1 MKNQKYCEIVFP
13 IQVFKSFYYKY
24 SDDQQ
29 HKLKSGMRI
38 LAPFGK
44 RNQIGYCINV
54 DNNLL
59 KKKNIKYKSI
69 VSIIDKEPIFTNS
82 QMKFLKWMSEYYI
95 APLGL
100 TLKAAYPSEVGFKK
114 IEFIVVNNIATKG
127 TKNLERKILLD
138 ATKDTEKSERMQLL
152 GATKGTK
159 ESERKILLDAT
170 KGTKEFE
177 ERKLLDAT
185 KDTKKFEKG
194 KLLDGTEK
202 LENESANYEKL
213 KEINF
218 PLDGMLFSNLGNI
231 ESEKRKLINSLIYK
245 NVLVI
250 ENRWER
256 IKKNKSSMFIKLQN
270 EDTVV
275 KGKLQQQIIKILK
288 EIENSEMKISE
299 MSSNFNISYS
309 SINSLVKKGVL
320 KKYSKSVDVDPFF
333 QDYFPKKRD
342 IKYSKEQLKVIEKI
356 KNNSDRF
363 YPVLLRGVTGSGK
376 TEIYIELAR
385 HQLKQNKDVIILVP
399 EIAITPHVA
408 GRFRSEFKDKVAIW
422 HSQLSGSERLWTWSK
437 VRKGEI
443 KIVVGARS
451 AIFSPL
457 KNIGLIVVDEENE
470 NTHKQ
475 EDQTPRYNARDSAV
489 YYAKLLNIPVIL
501 GGATPSI
508 ESYYQASMGKYHSL
522 NLLKRFG
529 KAVQPKIRLVD
540 MKEEKYDT
548 NVSNVLLQAI
558 YNKISK
564 GEQVI
569 ILQNRRGYNTLLRCA
584 NCGEVVQCP
593 NCSVSL
599 TYHKSIDRLICHY
612 CGYSTNKFKRCPS
625 CDSYKLR
632 ILGSGTQRVEE
643 IISKKIPGAKIVR
656 MDYDTTKTKNAHVRI
671 LNNFENG
678 KFNIL
683 LGTQM
688 IAKGLDFPNVTLVG
702 VINAD
707 IGLGL
712 PDFRSSEKAF
722 QLIYQVAGRSG
733 RSEKP
738 GEVIVQT
745 FSPEHIAIKMA
756 AHLELKKF
764 YNIEM
769 SNRKELNYP
778 PFSRLGLIRVEGRRL
793 DLVKQEIY
801 KLHKILQKEIKLQN
815 ILGPAPSPIEKIQKK
830 FRWQILVKSNR
841 NVDRNGNKMRQ
852 AIFNIYKYKNQI
864 NKNVRLIINIDPLS
878 II

>member
-1 MKNQKYCEIVFP
+1 MKNQKYCEVVFP

-24 SDDQQ
+24 SVDQQ
-29 HKLKSGMRI
+29 HQLKPGMRI
-38 LAPFGK
+38 LAPFGQ
-44 RNQIGYCINV
+44 RNQIGYCISV
-54 DNNLL
+54 NNNSLRRE
-59 KKKNIKYKSI
+59 NIKYKSI
-69 VSIIDKEPIFTNS
+69 VSIIDKEPIFTKV
-82 QMKFLKWMSEYYI
+82 QMKFLKWISEYYI

-100 TLKAAYPSEVGFKK
+100 TLRAAHPSETGFKK
-114 IEFIVVNNIATKG
+114 IEFIVMKDDKLKTA
-127 TKNLERKILLD
+127 
-138 ATKDTEKSERMQLL
+138 KDTPIRSTTVQ
-152 GATKGTK
+152 AK
-159 ESERKILLDAT
+159 EYESKT
-170 KGTKEFE
+170 N
-177 ERKLLDAT
+177 
-185 KDTKKFEKG
+185 
-194 KLLDGTEK
+194 EK
-202 LENESANYEKL
+202 LNFKKL
-213 KEINF
+213 EEINF
-218 PLDGMLFSNLGNI
+218 PSDGMPYLDLENVQN
-231 ESEKRKLINSLIYK
+231 EKREIIKSMIDK
-245 NVLVI
+245 NVLSI
-250 ENRWER
+250 ENRWHR
-256 IKKNKSSMFIKLQN
+256 TNKEKSANFIKLVKPD
-270 EDTVV
+270 EEV
-275 KGKLQQQIIKILK
+275 KGKVQKHIIKILK

-309 SINSLVKKGVL
+309 SISSLVKKGIL
-320 KKYSKSVDVDPFF
+320 KKYSKSVDVDPFL

-342 IKYSKEQLKVIEKI
+342 IQYSKEQLKVINKI
-356 KNNSDRF
+356 KNNSEHF
-363 YPVLLRGVTGSGK
+363 FPVLLKGVTGSGK

-385 HQLKQNKDVIILVP
+385 HQLEQNKDAIILVP
-399 EIAITPHVA
+399 EIAITPHIA

-422 HSQLSGSERLWTWSK
+422 HSQLSASERLWTWSK
-437 VRKGEI
+437 IMKGEI

-489 YYAKLLNIPVIL
+489 YYAKLLNIPIIL

-529 KAVQPKIRLVD
+529 KAVHPKIKIVD
-540 MKEEKYDT
+540 MKKEKYDT

-558 YNKISK
+558 YDKISK

-612 CGYSTNKFKRCPS
+612 CGYSKEKFKQCPN
-625 CDSYKLR
+625 CNSYKLR

-643 IISKKIPGAKIVR
+643 IISKKIPDVKIVR
-656 MDYDTTKTKNAHVRI
+656 MDYDTTRTKNAHARI
-671 LNNFENG
+671 LNKFENG
-678 KFNIL
+678 EFNVL

-707 IGLGL
+707 VGLGL
-712 PDFRSSEKAF
+712 PDFRSTEKTF

-756 AHLELKKF
+756 SHLELKKF

-769 SNRKELNYP
+769 SNRKELDYP
-778 PFSRLGLIRVEGRRL
+778 PFSRLGLVRVEGKSL
-793 DLVKQEIY
+793 DLVKKDIY
-801 KLHKILQKEIKLQN
+801 KVYKILQKEMKLKN
-815 ILGPAPSPIEKIQKK
+815 ILGPAPAPIEKLQNK
-830 FRWQILVKSNR
+830 FRWQILIKSNR
-841 NVDRNGNKMRQ
+841 DTDRNGSKMRK
-852 AIFNIYKYKNQI
+852 ALASINKYKKKF

>member
-1 MKNQKYCEIVFP
+1 MENQKYCEVVFP

-24 SDDQQ
+24 SVGQQ
-29 HKLKSGMRI
+29 NQLKPGMRVI
-38 LAPFGK
+38 APFGQ
-44 RNQIGYCINV
+44 RNQIGYCVNV
-54 DNNLL
+54 NNNSL
-59 KKKNIKYKSI
+59 KNKNIKYKSI
-69 VSIIDKEPIFTNS
+69 VSIIDKEPIFTKV
-82 QMKFLKWMSEYYI
+82 QMKFLKWISKYYI

-100 TLKAAYPSEVGFKK
+100 TLRAAHPSETGFKK
-114 IEFIVVNNIATKG
+114 IEFVVPAYDKTENKLIEKIGFPKKG
-127 TKNLERKILLD
+127 MPFSSLKTID
-138 ATKDTEKSERMQLL
+138 EKQSE
-152 GATKGTK
+152 T
-159 ESERKILLDAT
+159 I
-170 KGTKEFE
+170 
-177 ERKLLDAT
+177 KLL
-185 KDTKKFEKG
+185 
-194 KLLDGTEK
+194 
-202 LENESANYEKL
+202 LEN
-213 KEINF
+213 KE
-218 PLDGMLFSNLGNI
+218 LS
-231 ESEKRKLINSLIYK
+231 
-245 NVLVI
+245 I
-250 ENRWER
+250 ENRWYR
-256 IKKNKSSMFIKLQN
+256 TKKGKSVNFIKLLKTD
-270 EDTVV
+270 EEI
-275 KGKLQQQIIKILK
+275 KGKVQKHIIKILK
-288 EIENSEMKISE
+288 EIESLEMRASEMV
-299 MSSNFNISYS
+299 SNFNISYS

-320 KKYSKSVDVDPFF
+320 KKYSKSVDVDPFL
-333 QDYFPKKRD
+333 QDYSPKKRG
-342 IKYSKEQLKVIEKI
+342 IKYSNEQLKVINKI
-356 KNNSDRF
+356 KNNSEHF
-363 YPVLLRGVTGSGK
+363 YPVLLKGVTGSGK

-385 HQLKQNKDVIILVP
+385 HQLEQNKDAIILVP
-399 EIAITPHVA
+399 EIAITPHIA
-408 GRFRSEFKDKVAIW
+408 GRFRSEFEDKVAIW
-422 HSQLSGSERLWTWSK
+422 HSQLSASERLWTWSK
-437 VRKGEI
+437 IMERKI

-489 YYAKLLNIPVIL
+489 YYAKLLDVPIIL

-522 NLLKRFG
+522 NLLNRFG
-529 KAVQPKIRLVD
+529 KAVQPKIKIVD
-540 MKEEKYDT
+540 MKEENYDT
-548 NVSNVLLQAI
+548 NVSSVLLQAI
-558 YNKISK
+558 YDKISK

-612 CGYSTNKFKRCPS
+612 CGYSKEKFKQCPN

-643 IISKKIPGAKIVR
+643 IISKKIPDAKIFR
-656 MDYDTTKTKNAHVRI
+656 MDYDTTRTKNAHVRI

-678 KFNIL
+678 KFNVL

-688 IAKGLDFPNVTLVG
+688 IAKGLDFSNVTLVG

-712 PDFRSSEKAF
+712 PDFRSTEKVF

-738 GEVIVQT
+738 GKVILQT

-778 PFSRLGLIRVEGRRL
+778 PFSRLGLIRIEGKSL
-793 DLVKQEIY
+793 DLVKKEIY
-801 KLHKILQKEIKLQN
+801 KVYKILQKKIKLQN
-815 ILGPAPSPIEKIQKK
+815 ILGPAPSPIEKIQNK
-830 FRWQILVKSNR
+830 FRWQILIKSNR
-841 NVDRNGNKMRQ
+841 DTDRNGNKMRK
-852 AIFNIYKYKNQI
+852 AIASINENKKKF
-864 NKNVRLIINIDPLS
+864 NKNIRLIINIDPLS

>member
-1 MKNQKYCEIVFP
+1 MENQKYCEVVFP

-24 SDDQQ
+24 SVGQQ
-29 HKLKSGMRI
+29 NQLKPGMRVI
-38 LAPFGK
+38 APFGQ
-44 RNQIGYCINV
+44 RNQIGYCVNV
-54 DNNLL
+54 NNNSL
-59 KKKNIKYKSI
+59 KNKNIKYKSI
-69 VSIIDKEPIFTNS
+69 VSIIDKEPIFTKV
-82 QMKFLKWMSEYYI
+82 QMKFLKWISKYYI

-100 TLKAAYPSEVGFKK
+100 TLRAAHPSETGFKK
-114 IEFIVVNNIATKG
+114 IEFVVPAYDKTENKLIEKIGFPKKG
-127 TKNLERKILLD
+127 MPFSSLKTID
-138 ATKDTEKSERMQLL
+138 EKQSE
-152 GATKGTK
+152 T
-159 ESERKILLDAT
+159 I
-170 KGTKEFE
+170 
-177 ERKLLDAT
+177 KLL
-185 KDTKKFEKG
+185 
-194 KLLDGTEK
+194 
-202 LENESANYEKL
+202 LEN
-213 KEINF
+213 KE
-218 PLDGMLFSNLGNI
+218 LS
-231 ESEKRKLINSLIYK
+231 
-245 NVLVI
+245 I
-250 ENRWER
+250 ENRWYR
-256 IKKNKSSMFIKLQN
+256 TKKGKSVNFIKLLKTD
-270 EDTVV
+270 EEI
-275 KGKLQQQIIKILK
+275 KGKVQKHIIKILK
-288 EIENSEMKISE
+288 EIESLEMRASEMV
-299 MSSNFNISYS
+299 SNFNISYS

-320 KKYSKSVDVDPFF
+320 KKYSKSVDVDPFL
-333 QDYFPKKRD
+333 QDYSPKKRG
-342 IKYSKEQLKVIEKI
+342 IKYSNEQLKVINKI
-356 KNNSDRF
+356 KNNSEHF
-363 YPVLLRGVTGSGK
+363 YPVLLKGVTGSGK

-385 HQLKQNKDVIILVP
+385 HQLEQNKDAIILVP
-399 EIAITPHVA
+399 EIAITPHIA
-408 GRFRSEFKDKVAIW
+408 GRFRSEFEDKVAIW
-422 HSQLSGSERLWTWSK
+422 HSQLSASERLWTWSK
-437 VRKGEI
+437 IMERKI

-489 YYAKLLNIPVIL
+489 YYAKLLDVPIIL

-522 NLLKRFG
+522 NLLNRFG
-529 KAVQPKIRLVD
+529 KAVQPKIKIVD

-548 NVSNVLLQAI
+548 NVSSVLLQAI
-558 YNKISK
+558 YDKISK

-612 CGYSTNKFKRCPS
+612 CGYSKEKFKQCPN

-643 IISKKIPGAKIVR
+643 IISKKIPDAKIFR
-656 MDYDTTKTKNAHVRI
+656 MDYDTTRTKNAHVRI

-678 KFNIL
+678 KFNVL

-688 IAKGLDFPNVTLVG
+688 IAKGLDFSNVTLVG

-712 PDFRSSEKAF
+712 PDFRSTEKAF

-738 GEVIVQT
+738 GKVILQT

-778 PFSRLGLIRVEGRRL
+778 PFSRLGLIRIEGKSL
-793 DLVKQEIY
+793 DLVKKEIY
-801 KLHKILQKEIKLQN
+801 KVYKILQKKIKLQN
-815 ILGPAPSPIEKIQKK
+815 ILGPAPSPIEKIQNK
-830 FRWQILVKSNR
+830 FRWQILIKSNR
-841 NVDRNGNKMRQ
+841 DTDRNGNKMRK
-852 AIFNIYKYKNQI
+852 AIASINENKKKF
-864 NKNVRLIINIDPLS
+864 NKNIRLIINIDPLS

>member
-1 MKNQKYCEIVFP
+1 MENQKYCEVVFP

-24 SDDQQ
+24 SVGQQ
-29 HKLKSGMRI
+29 NQLKPGMRVI
-38 LAPFGK
+38 APFGQ
-44 RNQIGYCINV
+44 RNQIGYCVNV
-54 DNNLL
+54 NNNSL
-59 KKKNIKYKSI
+59 KNKNIKYKSI
-69 VSIIDKEPIFTNS
+69 VSIIDKEPIFTKV
-82 QMKFLKWMSEYYI
+82 QMKFLKWISKYYI

-100 TLKAAYPSEVGFKK
+100 TLRAAHPSETGFKK
-114 IEFIVVNNIATKG
+114 IEFVVPAYDKTENKLIEKIGFPKKG
-127 TKNLERKILLD
+127 MPFSSLKTID
-138 ATKDTEKSERMQLL
+138 EKQSE
-152 GATKGTK
+152 T
-159 ESERKILLDAT
+159 I
-170 KGTKEFE
+170 
-177 ERKLLDAT
+177 KLL
-185 KDTKKFEKG
+185 
-194 KLLDGTEK
+194 
-202 LENESANYEKL
+202 LEN
-213 KEINF
+213 KE
-218 PLDGMLFSNLGNI
+218 LS
-231 ESEKRKLINSLIYK
+231 
-245 NVLVI
+245 I
-250 ENRWER
+250 ENRWYR
-256 IKKNKSSMFIKLQN
+256 TKKGKSVNFIKLLKTD
-270 EDTVV
+270 EEI
-275 KGKLQQQIIKILK
+275 KGKVQKHIIKILK
-288 EIENSEMKISE
+288 EIESLEMRASEMV
-299 MSSNFNISYS
+299 SNFNISYS

-320 KKYSKSVDVDPFF
+320 KKYSKSVDVDPFL
-333 QDYFPKKRD
+333 QDYSPKKRG
-342 IKYSKEQLKVIEKI
+342 IKYSNEQLKVINKI
-356 KNNSDRF
+356 KNNSEHF
-363 YPVLLRGVTGSGK
+363 YPVLLKGVTGSGK

-385 HQLKQNKDVIILVP
+385 HQLEQNKDAIILVP
-399 EIAITPHVA
+399 EIAITPHIA
-408 GRFRSEFKDKVAIW
+408 GRFRSEFEDKVAIW
-422 HSQLSGSERLWTWSK
+422 HSQLSASERLWTWSK
-437 VRKGEI
+437 IMERKI

-489 YYAKLLNIPVIL
+489 YYAKLLDVPIIL

-529 KAVQPKIRLVD
+529 KAVQPKIKIVD
-540 MKEEKYDT
+540 MKEENYDT
-548 NVSNVLLQAI
+548 NVSSVLLQAI
-558 YNKISK
+558 YDKISK

-612 CGYSTNKFKRCPS
+612 CGYSKEKFKQCPN

-643 IISKKIPGAKIVR
+643 IISKKIPDAKIFR
-656 MDYDTTKTKNAHVRI
+656 MDYDTTRTKNAHVRI

-678 KFNIL
+678 KFNVL

-688 IAKGLDFPNVTLVG
+688 IAKGLDFSNVTLVG

-712 PDFRSSEKAF
+712 PDFRSTEKAF

-738 GEVIVQT
+738 GKVILQT

-778 PFSRLGLIRVEGRRL
+778 PFSRLGLIRIEGKSL
-793 DLVKQEIY
+793 DLVKKEIY
-801 KLHKILQKEIKLQN
+801 KVYKILQKKIKLQN
-815 ILGPAPSPIEKIQKK
+815 ILGPAPSPIEKIQNK
-830 FRWQILVKSNR
+830 FRWQILIKSNR
-841 NVDRNGNKMRQ
+841 DTDRNGNKMRK
-852 AIFNIYKYKNQI
+852 AIASINEYKKKF
-864 NKNVRLIINIDPLS
+864 NKNIRLIINIDPLS